1 MILNVSMRTAEVW
14 FGEYKSYFYDRVGEP
29 SMDLEDMSRQ
39 QLIKQRLECHPFQW
53 YHEHVYPDLF
63 IPGQSLAAGE
73 VRNPWSALCIDS
85 GVNSKNHFL
94 PLKLFPCHDT
104 GGHQYWMF
112 SELGEIRRDEVCL
125 DYGGQGENVILYPCH
140 GAGGNQEWVVDKSRI
155 LHKQSRKC
163 LTVSGNDTPAAPLS
177 DKPETRFAI
186 LTKCQEDG
194 RKQEWVWF
202 WQKS

>member
-1 MILNVSMRTAEVW
+1 MPR
-14 FGEYKSYFYDRVGEP
+14 Y
-29 SMDLEDMSRQ
+29 
-39 QLIKQRLECHPFQW
+39 
-53 YHEHVYPDLF
+53 
-63 IPGQSLAAGE
+63 
-73 VRNPWSALCIDS
+73 
-85 GVNSKNHFL
+85 
-94 PLKLFPCHDT
+94 
-104 GGHQYWMF
+104 GGTPVLDV

-163 LTVSGNDTPAAPLS
+163 LTVSGKDTPAAPLS

-186 LTKCQEDG
+186 LTECQEDG
-194 RKQEWVWF
+194 RKQEWIWF